1 MIDIRCIEWDCP
13 MTELHAEHIN
23 ALSSLIMSRMI
34 YRRLRNRPDLIEQV
48 AAGLESEI
56 KALDPEKVASYAHE
70 WLQVLRDPDKLKAV
84 MTGSGENDLWLRKS
98 KPFHASAVGLDFTDV
113 EWRKRMRQ
121 AARRIAEKEVKHGR
135 IWSISGFQMFT
146 AYPSPESSKAFC
158 SFEEIKKMSG
168 RDGVL
173 VLRAMQARRIRSYRR
188 SDVEAY
194 AARQAE
200 IDQLL
205 TEIGAAE

>member
-1 MIDIRCIEWDCP
+1 

-34 YRRLRNRPDLIEQV
+34 YRHLRNRPERIKQV
-48 AAGLESEI
+48 ADGLECEI
-56 KALDPEKVASYAHE
+56 KALDPDKVATYALE
-70 WLQVLRDPDKLKAV
+70 WLLVLRDPATLKAV
-84 MTGSGENDLWLRKS
+84 MTGSSENALWLRKS
-98 KPFHASAVGLDFTDV
+98 KPFHASAVGLDFSDI

-121 AARRIAEKEVKHGR
+121 AARRIAIKEVEHGR
-135 IWSISGFQMFT
+135 TWSISGFKMLA
-146 AYPSPESSKAFC
+146 AYPSPESSPEFC
-158 SFEEIKKMSG
+158 SFEDIKAMSG

-173 VLRAMQARRIRSYRR
+173 VLRAMEARKIRSYRR
-188 SDVEAY
+188 RDVEAY

-205 TEIGAAE
+205 TEISADH